1 MSNSK
6 GDHFEMRMPWKT
18 LEIPVC
24 YRKFSRGKIILLV
37 EDIKYYNYIFYFLPT
52 APTFLKFSMARS
64 LVQWPPLN
72 SVHEIWELEL
82 GKKCIFIQI

>member
-37 EDIKYYNYIFYFLPT
+37 EDIKYYNYIFYSP
-52 APTFLKFSMARS
+52 
-64 LVQWPPLN
+64 PPLFK
-72 SVHEIWELEL
+72 V
-82 GKKCIFIQI
+82 